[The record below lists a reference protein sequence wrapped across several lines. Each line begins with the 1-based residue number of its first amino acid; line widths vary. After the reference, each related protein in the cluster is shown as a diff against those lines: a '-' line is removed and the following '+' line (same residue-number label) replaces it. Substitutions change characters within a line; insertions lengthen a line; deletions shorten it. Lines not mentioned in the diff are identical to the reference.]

1 MVPTKTKMNKFFGF
15 KFGFESFPSNLE
27 YSDSKILETK
37 WYSNIWIFNFES
49 EYKTWSK
56 HVLNRGF
63 FLKKYKFHSS
73 SSEYYSNNIRRMM
86 RLVIRIDKWKDVS
99 VSVIELSRSPFPVS
113 RLCSFHTS
121 SESPLRQWACWAR
134 PGPSWWSPTESRQT
148 IARFH
153 AGNSCLRSMHLFDR
167 VV

>member
-63 FLKKYKFHSS
+63 FWKNTSFTHHPP
-73 SSEYYSNNIRRMM
+73 NI
-86 RLVIRIDKWKDVS
+86 IRIIFGGWWGLS
-99 VSVIELSRSPFPVS
+99 LELTNERMFLRQWSSCPGPRFPFPVYV
-113 RLCSFHTS
+113 RFIHHQN
-121 SESPLRQWACWAR
+121 PLSANGHVGLAR
-134 PGPSWWSPTESRQT
+134 GPVGEAPRRAVKPSQGSMRVIRASDPC
-148 IARFH
+148 I
-153 AGNSCLRSMHLFDR
+153 CLIG
-167 VV
+167 